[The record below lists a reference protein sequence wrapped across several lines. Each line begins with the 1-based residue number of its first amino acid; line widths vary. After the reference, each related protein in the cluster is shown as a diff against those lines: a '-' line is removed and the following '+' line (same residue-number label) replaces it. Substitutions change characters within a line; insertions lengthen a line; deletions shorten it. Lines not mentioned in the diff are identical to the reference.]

1 MCCRKLVTLRH
12 VALSQPVIVVALPLI
27 RLEASVCG
35 GEGGGSRGGMVSC
48 HDSPWALSQTA
59 MVVPPPLIG
68 LGACVCVWGGGRVG
82 ACVCVC
88 MCVGGGLGIA
98 LRH

>member
-35 GEGGGSRGGMVSC
+35 GEGGGSRGGDGQLSRFTLGSFADC
-48 HDSPWALSQTA
+48 HGSS
-59 MVVPPPLIG
+59 PPPS
-68 LGACVCVWGGGRVG
+68 
-82 ACVCVC
+82 
-88 MCVGGGLGIA
+88 
-98 LRH
+98 